1 MKFITITSSAL
12 LALALG
18 TEMASA
24 AKCSKLYGQCGGKDW
39 NGPTC
44 CESGSTCKVSN
55 DYYSQCLAPESNGNK
70 TSESAHKTTTTT
82 APAKEITT
90 TAKASNSS
98 NSSGKYSIVSGG
110 ASGNGVT
117 TRYWDCC
124 KASCSWPGKANVSSP
139 VKSCNKDGVTALSDS
154 NVQSGCN
161 GGNSYMCND
170 NQPWA
175 VNDNLAYGFAAA
187 AISGGGES
195 RWCCSCF
202 ELTFTSTSVAGKKMV
217 IQVTNTGGDL
227 GSSTGAHF
235 DLQMPGGGVGI
246 FNGCSKQWGA
256 PNDGWGS
263 RYGGI
268 SSASDCSSLPSALQ
282 AGCKWR
288 FNWFKNADNPSMTYK
303 EVTCPKEITAKTGC
317 SRK

>member
-1 MKFITITSSAL
+1 MKFITITSSAV

-55 DYYSQCLAPESNGNK
+55 DYYSQCHAPESNGNK

-82 APAKEITT
+82 ALAKEITT
-90 TAKASNSS
+90 TGIASNSS

-117 TRYWDCC
+117 TRYWVCC
-124 KASCSWPGKANVSSP
+124 QASCSWPGKANVSSP
-139 VKSCNKDGVTALSDS
+139 VKSCNKDGV
-154 NVQSGCN
+154 V
-161 GGNSYMCND
+161 
-170 NQPWA
+170 WA
-175 VNDNLAYGFAAA
+175 VSHDTYDGSYSRALA
-187 AISGGGES
+187 AISPRSNQFKALTVSRDGLTVSEDERVRQCKWTNCGQTCPDDYVAVSRSDPGYRKGELMMDS
-195 RWCCSCF
+195 IDCPKAIK
-202 ELTFTSTSVAGKKMV
+202 T
-217 IQVTNTGGDL
+217 GDL
-227 GSSTGAHF
+227 DPSSLESTCRH
-235 DLQMPGGGVGI
+235 
-246 FNGCSKQWGA
+246 
-256 PNDGWGS
+256 
-263 RYGGI
+263 
-268 SSASDCSSLPSALQ
+268 ASLHLVSSLPSALQ

>member
-55 DYYSQCLAPESNGNK
+55 DYYSQCHAPESNGNK

-90 TAKASNSS
+90 TAIASNSS

-117 TRYWDCC
+117 TRYWVCC
-124 KASCSWPGKANVSSP
+124 QASCSWPGKANVSSP
-139 VKSCNKDGVTALSDS
+139 VKSCNKDGVNLRYR
-154 NVQSGCN
+154 CN
-161 GGNSYMCND
+161 HLQVAHCVR
-170 NQPWA
+170 QEHLPRRRVWA
-175 VNDNLAYGFAAA
+175 VSHDTYDGSYSRALA
-187 AISGGGES
+187 AISPRSNQFKALTVSRDGLTVSEDERVRQCKWTNCGQTCPDDYVAVSRSDPGYRKGELMMDS
-195 RWCCSCF
+195 
-202 ELTFTSTSVAGKKMV
+202 
-217 IQVTNTGGDL
+217 I
-227 GSSTGAHF
+227 
-235 DLQMPGGGVGI
+235 
-246 FNGCSKQWGA
+246 
-256 PNDGWGS
+256 
-263 RYGGI
+263 
-268 SSASDCSSLPSALQ
+268 DCPKAISLPSALQ

-303 EVTCPKEITAKTGC
+303 EVT
-317 SRK
+317 